1 MVRGDVNGNRSWACQ
16 DRRAWRWRFGGVRRK
31 WGTVEGGGGGWEKG
45 EEGGGGGR
53 GRRGHRLER
62 KGKRVGDD
70 PPSGEGSG
78 WRWRREERRRRRT
91 VCVKVNG

>member
-1 MVRGDVNGNRSWACQ
+1 MEVEVQRSEEKMGHCRRRWRGMGERG
-16 DRRAWRWRFGGVRRK
+16 RGWRWR
-31 WGTVEGGGGGWEKG
+31 EGKKRAPTG
-45 EEGGGGGR
+45 ETG
-53 GRRGHRLER
+53 
-62 KGKRVGDD
+62 VGDD

>member
-1 MVRGDVNGNRSWACQ
+1 MVVRGDVNGNRSWACR

-31 WGTVEGGGGGWEKG
+31 WGAVEGGGGGWEKG

-62 KGKRVGDD
+62 QGWGMIRHREREVVGGGGGRKED
-70 PPSGEGSG
+70 GGG
-78 WRWRREERRRRRT
+78 RFA
-91 VCVKVNG
+91 